1 VADILAGGSSG
12 VKGTR
17 QKGKTELCTSFG
29 WVGFM
34 LDLAWLRADGGLAS
48 NEDQRDK
55 AVTGKESFERGCH
68 QECRIEGAVKSRG
81 WRGNERA
88 EGRIKLIKGELTD
101 SDKRSKGTHRSSEG
115 DQKEARKRQVTED
128 RNSKLKG

>member
-1 VADILAGGSSG
+1 MRSAAGWLLWSNWLAGPFHTSRGWLIARCGDILRSRHVADILAGGSSG

-34 LDLAWLRADGGLAS
+34 LDLAWLRADGGLVS

-81 WRGNERA
+81 
-88 EGRIKLIKGELTD
+88 
-101 SDKRSKGTHRSSEG
+101 
-115 DQKEARKRQVTED
+115 
-128 RNSKLKG
+128 